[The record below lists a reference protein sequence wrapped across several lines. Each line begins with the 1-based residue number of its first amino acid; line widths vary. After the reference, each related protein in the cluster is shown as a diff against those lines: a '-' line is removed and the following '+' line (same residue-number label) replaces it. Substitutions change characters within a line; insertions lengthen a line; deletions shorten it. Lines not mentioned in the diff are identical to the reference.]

1 MIQNKHAILVT
12 MPDTEEACDMY
23 NQKFSIA
30 NEVFFSWE
38 KEKKKW
44 GGVNSILYCI
54 NKKLTSISDNQIL
67 TKKHYFFQQISIIT
81 HYYYTLLGTKYQA
94 SQSED
99 KALKALML
107 AFL

>member
-30 NEVFFSWE
+30 NELFFSWE

-44 GGVNSILYCI
+44 GGGLIQFYI
-54 NKKLTSISDNQIL
+54 
-67 TKKHYFFQQISIIT
+67 
-81 HYYYTLLGTKYQA
+81 A
-94 SQSED
+94 
-99 KALKALML
+99 
-107 AFL
+107 

>member
-1 MIQNKHAILVT
+1 MRKR
-12 MPDTEEACDMY
+12 
-23 NQKFSIA
+23 
-30 NEVFFSWE
+30 
-38 KEKKKW
+38 KEKM
-44 GGVNSILYCI
+44 GRGVNSILYCI

-67 TKKHYFFQQISIIT
+67 TKNPLFFQQISIIT

>member
-30 NEVFFSWE
+30 NELFFSWE
-38 KEKKKW
+38 KEKKR

-67 TKKHYFFQQISIIT
+67 TKNTLFFST
-81 HYYYTLLGTKYQA
+81 NFYYNTLLLHTAGHKISSITIWR
-94 SQSED
+94 
-99 KALKALML
+99 
-107 AFL
+107 

>member
-30 NEVFFSWE
+30 NELFFSWE
-38 KEKKKW
+38 KEKKR

-67 TKKHYFFQQISIIT
+67 TKNTLFFST
-81 HYYYTLLGTKYQA
+81 N
-94 SQSED
+94 
-99 KALKALML
+99 
-107 AFL
+107 F